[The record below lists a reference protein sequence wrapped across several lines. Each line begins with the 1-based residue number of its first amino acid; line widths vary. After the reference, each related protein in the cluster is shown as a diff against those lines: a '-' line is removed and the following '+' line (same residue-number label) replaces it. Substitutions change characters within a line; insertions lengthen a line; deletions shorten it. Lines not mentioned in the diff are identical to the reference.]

1 LRPLFRREIFPAA
14 DRAFKEK
21 VMPEPT
27 PAKEAKPE
35 TKTARLIRLILCWV
49 AFGALLFTGVM
60 AGIKKFGG

>member
-1 LRPLFRREIFPAA
+1 
-14 DRAFKEK
+14 
-21 VMPEPT
+21 MPEPA

-60 AGIKKFGG
+60 AGIKKFDG